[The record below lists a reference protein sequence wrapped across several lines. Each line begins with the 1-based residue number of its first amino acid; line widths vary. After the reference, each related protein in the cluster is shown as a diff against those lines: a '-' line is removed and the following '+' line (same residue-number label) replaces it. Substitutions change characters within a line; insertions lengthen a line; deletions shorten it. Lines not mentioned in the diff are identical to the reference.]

1 MSEEKKSSVELV
13 IAEIYVKWNNT
24 LQRDLHNRMVYVL
37 SKTQNFT
44 DDQIKEKINE
54 WLMSDGSNDAPYS
67 EANIATFERAHSDNE
82 EDNIMLSPKLAAGF
96 VHVDMETMLVHYYAA
111 EPVDDEPASGD
122 IIDVSKN

>member
-1 MSEEKKSSVELV
+1 MSEEKKPSVELV

-37 SKTQNFT
+37 SKTQNLT
-44 DDQIKEKINE
+44 DDEIKEKINE
-54 WLMSDGSNDAPYS
+54 WLKPDGSSDAAYS

-82 EDNIMLSPKLAAGF
+82 DDNIMLSPKLAAGF
-96 VHVDMETMLVHYYAA
+96 VHVDMETMQVHYYAA
-111 EPVDDEPASGD
+111 EPVDDEPPPGD